1 MLLRKCVYN
10 KLFKYR
16 VTSVAQF
23 YFVLWALIIM
33 QNGQRFVVMYLLYG
47 GSDLLAASEAVAG
60 GDRAAVQE
68 QRDRQDPRERQ
79 ANAPAAG
86 EAVAARCG

>member
-1 MLLRKCVYN
+1 MLLRKCVHIR
-10 KLFKYR
+10 LFKYR
-16 VTSVAQF
+16 VTSFAQF

-47 GSDLLAASEAVAG
+47 GSDLLATPKAVAG

-68 QRDRQDPRERQ
+68 QGDRQGPGERQ
-79 ANAPAAG
+79 ADAAATG
-86 EAVAARCG
+86 EAVVARSG

>member
-10 KLFKYR
+10 KLFEYR

-33 QNGQRFVVMYLLYG
+33 QNGQRFVVMYLLYR
-47 GSDLLAASEAVAG
+47 GSDLLATPEAVAG
-60 GDRAAVQE
+60 GDRAEVQE
-68 QRDRQDPRERQ
+68 QRDRQDPREGQ
-79 ANAPAAG
+79 ADAAAAG
-86 EAVAARCG
+86 EVVTARCG